1 MLYSIQDGKELFEI
15 IIFAILFF
23 VSFKLHKNFI
33 PKGYFTIT
41 EIVYFFDLKRFW
53 TASNIRVF
61 LIGAIIFLGYYAFG
75 ITNHTIYYSALL
87 LVGVL
92 HSIPVIQRYELYYFW
107 RGLKRAALF
116 LLNIFYVIVLFLMG
130 FACLEFMIPAVV
142 GKTGY
147 FNQIHP
153 SVSFGIG
160 VVIYIVPI
168 FLEFTAAQRTN
179 FLDLMRIRF
188 LHTDIIIILR
198 NLDAMEKD
206 NGGVIANYSK
216 DILNF
221 ADKYNVSSNLL
232 SSILLIEE
240 FNRGSSSQQALERFL
255 VYFLPSRVL
264 KYDMSLGCGQ
274 VKITTA
280 SRLLSISK
288 GEAMQRL
295 MDPIQNIEICA
306 RYLALLKK
314 QFHEVLLATDSKNP
328 KRHERAQIKKNEMD
342 YFDYVAQNYL
352 GYVSPKEYGSV
363 LYAAILR
370 NRARN
375 KRKK

>member
-23 VSFKLHKNFI
+23 GSFRLHKNFI

-53 TASNIRVF
+53 TASNIRIF
-61 LIGAIIFLGYYAFG
+61 LIGAIIFLGYYVFDV
-75 ITNHTIYYSALL
+75 TDHTIYYSALL

-92 HSIPVIQRYELYYFW
+92 HSIPVIQRYKLYYFW
-107 RGLKRAALF
+107 RGLKRAFLF
-116 LLNIFYVIVLFLMG
+116 VLNISYIVVLLLMG

-160 VVIYIVPI
+160 LLTYLVPMFI
-168 FLEFTAAQRTN
+168 EFQIAHRSN
-179 FLDLMRIRF
+179 FLDLIRIKF
-188 LHTDIIIILR
+188 LHTDIVIILR
-198 NLDAMEKD
+198 SLDIMESD
-206 NGGVIANYSK
+206 TAGVIANYK
-216 DILNF
+216 ENILKF
-221 ADKYNVSSNLL
+221 ADKYDISSNLL

-240 FNRGSSSQQALERFL
+240 FNRGSIYQQALERFL
-255 VYFLPSRVL
+255 VYFFPSYVL
-264 KYDMSLGCGQ
+264 ERNMSLGCGQ

-314 QFHEVLLATDSKNP
+314 QFRELLLVSDNKNP
-328 KRHERAQIKKNEMD
+328 KRFEKGKIKRYEMD

-352 GYVSPKEYGSV
+352 GSISPKEYGSI

-375 KRKK
+375 KK

>member
-1 MLYSIQDGKELFEI
+1 
-15 IIFAILFF
+15 
-23 VSFKLHKNFI
+23 
-33 PKGYFTIT
+33 
-41 EIVYFFDLKRFW
+41 
-53 TASNIRVF
+53 
-61 LIGAIIFLGYYAFG
+61 
-75 ITNHTIYYSALL
+75 
-87 LVGVL
+87 
-92 HSIPVIQRYELYYFW
+92 
-107 RGLKRAALF
+107 
-116 LLNIFYVIVLFLMG
+116 MG

-153 SVSFGIG
+153 SLGFGIG
-160 VVIYIVPI
+160 LLIYIVPI
-168 FLEFTAAQRTN
+168 FIEFTVAHRTN
-179 FLDLMRIRF
+179 FLDLIRIRF
-188 LHTDIIIILR
+188 LHTDIVIMLR
-198 NLDAMEKD
+198 NLDTMEKD
-206 NGGVIANYSK
+206 DGSVIENYSK

-232 SSILLIEE
+232 ISILLIEE
-240 FNRGSSSQQALERFL
+240 FNRGSIFQQALERFL
-255 VYFLPSRVL
+255 VYFFPSYVL
-264 KYDMSLGCGQ
+264 ERNMSLGCGQ

-280 SRLLSISK
+280 SQLLGISK

-314 QFHEVLLATDSKNP
+314 QFHELLLVDNSKNIRGLE
-328 KRHERAQIKKNEMD
+328 KAKEKIKKYEMD

-352 GYVSPKEYGSV
+352 GSISPKEYGSV

-375 KRKK
+375 QNKKK